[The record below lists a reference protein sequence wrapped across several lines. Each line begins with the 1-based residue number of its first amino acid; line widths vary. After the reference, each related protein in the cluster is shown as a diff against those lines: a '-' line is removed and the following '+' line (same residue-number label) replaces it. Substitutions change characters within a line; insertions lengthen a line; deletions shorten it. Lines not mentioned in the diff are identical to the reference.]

1 MITMSESLMDN
12 EKVRRLMIDEI
23 PYSIIGYAR
32 YVGSISR
39 EEKRRLLDLN
49 QNYPDINSIEDI
61 TIDSEYSIEYSEK
74 EIEKAKLCLYK
85 LIDLTRNK
93 IITSDYYKTHVHRGT
108 PNDCIRLF
116 SVYSKELD
124 EIFKIL
130 KS

>member
-1 MITMSESLMDN
+1 MNESLIDN
-12 EKVRRLMIDEI
+12 KRLKRMMIDRI
-23 PYSIIGYAR
+23 PYSIINYAR
-32 YVGSISR
+32 YIKIITEK
-39 EEKRRLLDLN
+39 EEDRLLGLD
-49 QNYPDINSIEDI
+49 QDYPNINSIEDI
-61 TIDSEYSIEYSEK
+61 TMRSEYSAKYSKE

-93 IITSDYYKTHVHRGT
+93 IIKSDYYKTHVHRGT

-116 SVYSKELD
+116 SVYNKELD

>member
-1 MITMSESLMDN
+1 MSESLMDN

-23 PYSIIGYAR
+23 PYSIINYAR
-32 YVGSISR
+32 YVGTISR
-39 EEKRRLLDLN
+39 EEKRRLLGLN
-49 QNYPDINSIEDI
+49 QDYPNINNIEDI
-61 TIDSEYSIEYSEK
+61 TMRPEYSAKYSKE

-93 IITSDYYKTHVHRGT
+93 IIKSDYYKTHVHRGT